1 MSSNDSTPAAITP
14 PHPLL
19 SAITMDHQA
28 GIRDA
33 LNNSVATLYLL
44 ADLFG
49 GTDESYTPL
58 DTEQARRGMWL
69 QLRGIADRLET
80 IKKTM
85 SGECGA

>member
-19 SAITMDHQA
+19 SAMPLDHQA

-44 ADLFG
+44 SDLFG
-49 GTDESYTPL
+49 SDALDYNPL
-58 DTEQARRGMWL
+58 ETAQARRGMWL
-69 QLRGIADRLET
+69 QLRGIADLLET
-80 IKKTM
+80 IEKTM

>member
-14 PHPLL
+14 PPPLL
-19 SAITMDHQA
+19 SGINLNHQA

-49 GTDESYTPL
+49 GTDESDTPL
-58 DTEQARRGMWL
+58 DTEQARREMRL

-80 IKKTM
+80 IEKTT